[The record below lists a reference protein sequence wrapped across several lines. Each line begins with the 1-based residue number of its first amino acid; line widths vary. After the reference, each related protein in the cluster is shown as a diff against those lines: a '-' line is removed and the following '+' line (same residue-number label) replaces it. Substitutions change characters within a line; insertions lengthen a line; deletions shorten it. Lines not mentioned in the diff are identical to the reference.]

1 MYKDI
6 SETHITKTAS
16 SHTTGTVEIKGS
28 ASILPVIAL
37 VGQPNSGKTTL
48 FNSLT
53 GSNFKTSNYPGA
65 TVEYSLGILSKKY
78 GFNSDVI
85 DSPGIISL
93 TPNSPDEEVT
103 VNAIFDHPKFGMPD
117 IVIVTADCTQLSR
130 QLFLVKQI
138 IDSGF
143 KVVVALTMCDLLQK
157 KELNISTGKLKQLLG
172 CPVVKVDA
180 RKDIGIDE
188 LIKSTIELYNE
199 NSDPE
204 YKSHIHR
211 PLFPSEESIR
221 LLYKF
226 TEETE
231 KSVIYNKDAS
241 TDLDD
246 INRKVFKSLNRKTDE
261 NSLKLDRLILHPVWG
276 IFIFIVSMGIVFT
289 SIFWIAR
296 PLMDLIDYI
305 FGVLA
310 EGVAAVL
317 PQATWYNDLVTK
329 GIIEGVGSVM
339 VFVPQIAILFFFL
352 GILEDTGYL
361 ARAAM
366 IIDKPLSKVG
376 LNGRSFVPMISGY
389 ACAIPAI
396 MAARTIT
403 NRRERMLTIFVIPL
417 MSCSARLPVYALLLA
432 FVVPPDKPWIAGIGL
447 GAIYLLSLISGSI
460 VAAVVS
466 RFKKSNE
473 KSTFMLELP
482 AYRRPVFRHIAKN
495 SYNKTIIYIKKAGP
509 IIIVISLLLWALTY
523 FPNYSPELNPL
534 HTNGLNQSQISR
546 LIESERL
553 NTSYAASF
561 GTILQPI
568 LKPLGWDWRI
578 GVSLI
583 SAFAARE
590 VFVSAMAITFSITD
604 VKENNLQNS
613 LLNSMRDAK
622 SGNTEK
628 PLFTFSSVIALIIY
642 FMFAMQCLSTVAIGR
657 KETGSWKIP
666 MLQIAIYTSLAYVL
680 ALISFNGL
688 HLIGIS

>member
-6 SETHITKTAS
+6 SEIHISKTAS
-16 SHTTGTVEIKGS
+16 CHTTGSVEIQDS
-28 ASILPVIAL
+28 ASTLPVIAL

-48 FNSLT
+48 FNALT
-53 GSNFKTSNYPGA
+53 GSNYKTSNYPGA
-65 TVEYSLGILSKKY
+65 TVEYSLGMLGKQH
-78 GFNSDVI
+78 GFNSYVI

-103 VNAIFDHPKFGMPD
+103 VNAIFDHPKFGLPD

-143 KVVVALTMCDLLQK
+143 KVVVALTMYDLLQK
-157 KELNISTGKLKQLLG
+157 KDLNISTNRLQYLLK

-188 LIKSTIELYNE
+188 LIKSTIRLYNE
-199 NSDPE
+199 NSDNK
-204 YKSHIHR
+204 YKACIHR
-211 PLFPSEESIR
+211 PLLPSEESIR

-231 KSVIYNKDAS
+231 KSVIYSKKS
-241 TDLDD
+241 TIDLDD

-276 IFIFIVSMGIVFT
+276 IFIFIISMGIVFT

-296 PLMDLIDYI
+296 PLMDLIDYL

-310 EGVAAVL
+310 EGTAAVL
-317 PQATWYNDLVTK
+317 PQTTWYNDLVTK

-482 AYRRPVFRHIAKN
+482 AYRRPVLRHIAKN

-509 IIIVISLLLWALTY
+509 IIVVISLLLWALTY
-523 FPNYSPELNPL
+523 FPNYNPEINPNQL
-534 HTNGLNQSQISR
+534 NGLNKSEISR

-561 GTILQPI
+561 GTVLQPI

-613 LLNSMRDAK
+613 ILNSMRDAK

-628 PLFTFSSVIALIIY
+628 PLFTFASVIALIIY

-657 KETGSWKIP
+657 KETGSWNIP
-666 MLQIAIYTSLAYVL
+666 MLQIAIYTSLAYAL
-680 ALISFNGL
+680 ALISFNVL